1 MSSSAPRPT
10 RALRHASAHE
20 QQHREQ
26 HPVRSAALP
35 AIRARRW
42 RRTAPAANRNAAG
55 RRAGSRKANGRG
67 TSERQAGR
75 GPQERARHTPNGR
88 SSSTGRKAPVPTPPP
103 HARTHPSLP
112 PLSPRGPSTRTCPVE
127 LHRSNQ
133 RQPGA
138 RSHSCSQPIF
148 IRN

>member
-10 RALRHASAHE
+10 RALRHASAHD

-75 GPQERARHTPNGR
+75 GPQERPARL
-88 SSSTGRKAPVPTPPP
+88 SSVEAGWIKGERQGTLLTADLRPRDVRRRYRHPHPTHAP
-103 HARTHPSLP
+103 THHYPRF
-112 PLSPRGPSTRTCPVE
+112 PRGALPRAPA
-127 LHRSNQ
+127 
-133 RQPGA
+133 P
-138 RSHSCSQPIF
+138 
-148 IRN
+148 